1 MMYYMGE
8 TFEVDEVEM
17 RDMAASKMKEVT
29 YTIQQNPEGAHVDS
43 EGRKNQQTLHS
54 VGSPVRDDYFNQSDI
69 SDLRIELESATDCL
83 DFIKSLEE

>member
-29 YTIQQNPEGAHVDS
+29 YTIQQNPEGAKVDS
-43 EGRKNQQTLHS
+43 DGRKSQQTLHD
-54 VGSPVRDDYFNQSDI
+54 VGTPVRDDYFNQSDI

-83 DFIKSLEE
+83 DFIKSLEK